1 MSDLTISGIEWEP
14 GALNPYRAFV
24 EAVPS
29 DNIAGALLVYQ
40 GKFDLRDVVAVAHI
54 ARANNLLGDRPA
66 EALAEAR
73 AAVALTPTSVRAHLG
88 MGRALVAL
96 GRNSEAEQEF
106 HTALLLADK
115 TGREWYP
122 LQLPV
127 IRQELEKLRAT
138 TVTTP

>member
-96 GRNSEAEQEF
+96 GR
-106 HTALLLADK
+106 K
-115 TGREWYP
+115 
-122 LQLPV
+122 
-127 IRQELEKLRAT
+127 
-138 TVTTP
+138 